1 MVLFAGGGNS
11 DQEVE
16 TLHRTGSGA
25 TSDVDYSNC
34 ELDRIID
41 RMVGKNPLVTAST
54 SSASSTAA
62 SMTAMAQQL
71 IDLGSA
77 ACMMAGG
84 SGGPGGGTM
93 GGIFKSSSQAPLF
106 QGQSLFIH
114 CHTKYTI
121 IAVSVQIKCT
131 IIFADDL
138 KDDTQ

>member
-54 SSASSTAA
+54 SSSTAA

-71 IDLGSA
+71 IDMGSA

-84 SGGPGGGTM
+84 SGGPGG
-93 GGIFKSSSQAPLF
+93 IFKSSLQAPLF
-106 QGQSLFIH
+106 QG
-114 CHTKYTI
+114 
-121 IAVSVQIKCT
+121 
-131 IIFADDL
+131 
-138 KDDTQ
+138 

>member
-1 MVLFAGGGNS
+1 MVLFSGGGNS

-54 SSASSTAA
+54 SSPPTAA

-71 IDLGSA
+71 IDMGSA

-93 GGIFKSSSQAPLF
+93 GGIFKSSSPAPLF

-114 CHTKYTI
+114 CHTKYNI
-121 IAVSVQIKCT
+121 FAVSVQIKCS

-138 KDDTQ
+138 KDNTQ